1 MRFLWAYAGAGII
14 FLVADFIW
22 IGWVARGFYRE
33 HLGELMLE
41 RPNMAPAIAFYALFI
56 AAIVFFA
63 IMPGMREESWKVALL
78 NGALLGGIAYA
89 TYDLT
94 NLATLKNWP
103 AIVSMVDLTWG
114 AVVTAL
120 AATVGFAVASY
131 MQS

>member
-63 IMPGMREESWKVALL
+63 IMPGMREDSWKVALL

>member
-94 NLATLKNWP
+94 NLAPLKNWP

-114 AVVTAL
+114 AAVTAL

>member
-114 AVVTAL
+114 AAVTAL

>member
-1 MRFLWAYAGAGII
+1 MRFLWAYAGACII

-63 IMPGMREESWKVALL
+63 IMPGMREDSWKVALKVAVMV
-78 NGALLGGIAYA
+78 AL
-89 TYDLT
+89 
-94 NLATLKNWP
+94 
-103 AIVSMVDLTWG
+103 MVD
-114 AVVTAL
+114 
-120 AATVGFAVASY
+120 
-131 MQS
+131 